1 MIIDAHVHLWSLSRA
16 ECRWPTAAEG
26 VIFRDFLLADLKRA
40 IAGHGVKSVVLVQSQ
55 ECEADT
61 AWALEIASVEPLVA
75 AVVGWADLNRPDATE
90 RVVAL
95 ATQSKL
101 VGLRPMVQDKP
112 ANWFDDPALATG
124 FALMA
129 DRCIALDALVRV
141 AHLPA
146 LDRLAARNSGLR
158 IVIDH
163 AAKPAIAEATGFDQ
177 WRSTIAPLSDRP
189 NVYCKISGL
198 LTERGDCPPEAVVPY
213 VEELLA
219 LFGPDRLMWGSDWPV
234 LNASGDYAGWLELAK
249 SAVPQRSHEHLF
261 ARSAQEFYSLQLEN
275 AA

>member
-26 VIFRDFLLADLKRA
+26 VIFRDHLVADLKHA
-40 IAGHGVKSVVLVQSQ
+40 IAGHGIQSVVLVQSQ

-61 AWALEIASVEPLVA
+61 EWLLEIASAEPLVA
-75 AVVGWADLNRPDATE
+75 AVVGWADLRRPDATE

-101 VGLRPMVQDKP
+101 VGLRPMVQDRP
-112 ANWFDDPALATG
+112 ANWFDDPSLDTG
-124 FALMA
+124 LVLMA
-129 DRCIALDALVRV
+129 DRGVTLDALVRV

-146 LDRLAARNSGLR
+146 LDRLAARHPDLR

-163 AAKPAIAEATGFDQ
+163 AAKPAIAEAAGFEE
-177 WRSTIAPLSDRP
+177 WRSAIAPLSAQP
-189 NVYCKISGL
+189 NVCCKISGL

-219 LFGPDRLMWGSDWPV
+219 LFGPDRMMWGSDWPV
-234 LNASGDYAGWLELAK
+234 LNASGDYAAWLELAK
-249 SAVPQRSHEHLF
+249 STVPERSHEQLF
-261 ARSAQEFYSLQLEN
+261 ARTVQEFYSLQLED